1 VRDFERIEDAAE
13 RHLALRASLANSAHA
28 PSDRAERALSAFD
41 ALGAHAGDR
50 FESLREYTLRVD
62 VPAHEGDPA
71 RNERT
76 LRAMSEAG
84 FGDGIHGIIL
94 DDPRSLERWVGAML
108 GLEGRAKLRT
118 EEAFAR
124 GGLHRYSTLD
134 GLLERR
140 WIEGFSREVFALHP
154 VLRGACWYFDAIF
167 LHPFADGNAR
177 LARALLVYSLDGLPQ
192 PPLAPL
198 VWLPKRPGSAED
210 FWRFVTVC
218 ALQTVARE
226 RSKCHQRSL

>member
-13 RHLALRASLANSAHA
+13 WHLALRASLAHSAYA
-28 PSDRAERALSAFD
+28 PPARAERALATFD
-41 ALGAHAGDR
+41 ALGTGADDLL
-50 FESLREYTLRVD
+50 ESLREYTLRVD
-62 VPAHEGDPA
+62 VPAHDGDPA

-76 LRAMSEAG
+76 LRAMSEPA
-84 FGDGIHGIIL
+84 FGDGISGIIQ
-94 DDPRSLERWVGAML
+94 DDPRSLERWMGALL
-108 GLEGRAKLRT
+108 GLEGPAELRV
-118 EEAFAR
+118 EDAFAR